1 VKMAETSEGKTQVKK
16 RRITQKDWDKV
27 TAFVN
32 QCLSSRENESFR
44 KQHER
49 VWKEVDRQVAM
60 VPMRATKKDKK
71 DTGDWHNAIEL
82 GELARAS
89 EIVTADTMRLLFPN
103 NRMWFEVHSD
113 EEQEENRPIDN
124 ATRAFMSQQ
133 HSDFGFKERLN
144 LSVHEALHHGG
155 FVVEVD
161 EDTMLKV
168 HGGTGVQALK
178 APVWKPHSMW
188 NCYPDPSSSTL
199 GTNTF
204 YNGSMIIKEYIPLYL
219 LKEKKGDGWMPSQ
232 IPKVKKKQNK
242 NKDIET
248 QDIELVKY
256 FGDITIPR
264 NDGDILLPN
273 SEVII
278 ANGTIV
284 YFSPSRLPYPR
295 VIYNGY
301 ERMDVRDP
309 YYTSPLIKTAPL
321 HKMASKLANKTLDSV
336 DLHIEPAIVYE
347 GNDPNFVQNGGP
359 IIAPGVKTATKG
371 MANFKE
377 ITTGDPGVALEAL
390 SFILDQVRQ
399 STSVDA
405 ARAGGGQPVERS
417 ATATRHQ
424 AQRGE
429 VRVVDFVDKLDFSLK
444 TFLYMQHEFNKT
456 NLAKYSFYNPE
467 MDAKDFMWMTK
478 KELPQNIHFDV
489 VGAKGVLGEEERSQK
504 MMGVVAL
511 AAGDEEMNAML
522 NKQAILKQ
530 GFMDAGVKNPE
541 QFLKINEGNEIDTI
555 VQQVQEEAQQEI
567 SRLEQDNFEL
577 EKKLNIQQAVN
588 GARIEETRIKTEMQT
603 ALSED
608 KAELQAKLDIL
619 DHQLK
624 VAEAQAKNNAESE
637 DAAVTIREIIKAV
650 EEIQNVVQTQ
660 SDEISQRAQEM
671 EDGVEERFS
680 KTDKELKA
688 LLEKSNR
695 PMAERIK
702 EIKKAIKDSR
712 DG

>member
-1 VKMAETSEGKTQVKK
+1 MAESTEGTKQVKK

-27 TAFVN
+27 AEFVTT
-32 QCLSSRENESFR
+32 CLKSRENDTFR

-49 VWKEVDRQVAM
+49 IWAEVDRQVAM
-60 VPMRATKKDKK
+60 IPVEAMKKDKK
-71 DTGDWHNAIEL
+71 DTGDWHNVIEL

-113 EEQEENRPIDN
+113 IEQEEDRPLDN

-133 HSDFGFKERLN
+133 HADFGFKERLN

-161 EDTMLKV
+161 EETTLKI
-168 HGGTGVQALK
+168 HEGTGVQSTK
-178 APVWKPHSMW
+178 SPVWKPHSMW
-188 NCYPDPSSSTL
+188 NCYPDPSPSTL

-204 YNGSMIIKEYIPLYL
+204 YNGSMIIKEYLPLYL
-219 LKEKKGDGWMPSQ
+219 LKEKKGGGWMPSQ
-232 IPKVKKKQNK
+232 IPKVKKRTNN

-248 QDIELVKY
+248 QDIEMVKY
-256 FGDITIPR
+256 FGDITISR

-273 SEVII
+273 SEVIL
-278 ANGTIV
+278 ANGTFV
-284 YFSPSRLPYPR
+284 YFSPAKLPYPR

-336 DLHIEPAIVYE
+336 DLHVEPAIVYE
-347 GNDPNFVQNGGP
+347 GNDPNFVLNGGP
-359 IIAPGVKTATKG
+359 IIAPGVKTPTKG
-371 MANFKE
+371 LANFKE
-377 ITTGDPGVALEAL
+377 IATGDPDVALAAL

-456 NLAKYSFYNPE
+456 GLQKYSYYNPE
-467 MDAKDFMWMTK
+467 MGAKDFMWMTK
-478 KELPQNIHFDV
+478 KELPQNVHFDV
-489 VGAKGVLGEEERSQK
+489 VGSKGILGEEERAQK
-504 MMGVVAL
+504 MLSVTTM
-511 AAGDEEMNAML
+511 AAGSDLFRPLLDPE
-522 NKQAILKQ
+522 AILKQ
-530 GFMDAGVKNPE
+530 AFMDSGVKNPE
-541 QFLKINEGNEIDTI
+541 QFLKINEGNEVNAI
-555 VQQVQEEAQQEI
+555 VQQIQEEAQGAI
-567 SRLEQDNFEL
+567 SQLEQENFEL

-588 GARIEETRIKTEMQT
+588 GARIEETRIKTEMQA

-619 DHQLK
+619 DSNLK
-624 VAEAQAKNNAESE
+624 IIEAQAKSDSESE
-637 DAAVTIREIIKAV
+637 DSQVTIREIIKAV
-650 EEIQNVVQTQ
+650 AEIQDVMEEQ
-660 SDEISQRAQEM
+660 SETLSSRAKEM
-671 EDGVEERFS
+671 EDSVEKRFS
-680 KTDKELKA
+680 KTDSDLKA
-688 LLEKSNR
+688 LMEKSNR
-695 PMAERIK
+695 PMSERVA
-702 EIKKAIKDSR
+702 EIKKAIR
-712 DG
+712 DNE